1 MSEIKDSLGLE
12 NVGIVRRNCDIDT
25 LIKFAVEI
33 QDNKIFQSKSKYNQ
47 DLQDK
52 EMSLV
57 NGWFKEHFGEK
68 ISTENLEKDT

>member
-1 MSEIKDSLGLE
+1 MVFKD
-12 NVGIVRRNCDIDT
+12 NI
-25 LIKFAVEI
+25 IKFAVEI

-57 NGWFKEHFGEK
+57 NGWFKRAFWRK
-68 ISTENLEKDT
+68 ISTENLEKKIPKINN